1 MIDLRTT
8 KHFVWENCKP
18 YGYVW
23 FPEGKKKKCQ
33 GKCFS
38 RVWLYYGKYKKK
50 KMNIIRIS

>member
-23 FPEGKKKKCQ
+23 FPEGKKKKMSR
-33 GKCFS
+33 KMFFS
-38 RVWLYYGKYKKK
+38 CLVVLWKIPKKK
-50 KMNIIRIS
+50 RIEYS